1 LTAIMLIQI
10 LERQGFKLSIFGKSR
25 LRLSFAFARTPGDC
39 KRGYGE
45 LVEKTFAD
53 RRISSGQGA
62 VQLASPQRRDEP
74 TLIRAPGKPLTQ
86 QQLKFIDALT
96 YANTIAQAGRIAGY
110 GTRQA
115 AHKAYNALLNRLPG
129 SCGEHSRCGASA
141 RMDKTSECYSAFNNS
156 LLLSAILQPV
166 LPGARDWCT

>member
-1 LTAIMLIQI
+1 MLIQI

-25 LRLSFAFARTPGDC
+25 LRLRSPSPGHPAIASEVM
-39 KRGYGE
+39 GE
-45 LVEKTFAD
+45 LVEKRSQIVEYLRA
-53 RRISSGQGA
+53 RAA

-129 SCGEHSRCGASA
+129 ILRRA
-141 RMDKTSECYSAFNNS
+141 
-156 LLLSAILQPV
+156 LSM
-166 LPGARDWCT
+166 WCIRQDGQDF